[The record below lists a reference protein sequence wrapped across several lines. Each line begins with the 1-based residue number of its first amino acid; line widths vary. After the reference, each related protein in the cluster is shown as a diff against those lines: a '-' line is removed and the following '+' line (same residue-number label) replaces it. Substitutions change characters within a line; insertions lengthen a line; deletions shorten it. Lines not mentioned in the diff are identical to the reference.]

1 MLLFSKFFSPLFV
14 TLSCFM
20 LSSFQ
25 FGLIFK
31 KTCLCENHHYFHAHL
46 AQTNSLIK
54 QMFKQKRTIIYGL
67 LYQLQCRN
75 PVKNT
80 PGSVQVPKTTKPSKR
95 RTRAM
100 SILLFSSSSPNY
112 IFTSEEYD
120 SRL

>member
-14 TLSCFM
+14 TLPCFI

-25 FGLIFK
+25 FGFIFE
-31 KTCLCENHHYFHAHL
+31 KTCLCETHHYFHAHL

-75 PVKNT
+75 PVKNALDL
-80 PGSVQVPKTTKPSKR
+80 VHVPKPTKLSKR
-95 RTRAM
+95 R
-100 SILLFSSSSPNY
+100 
-112 IFTSEEYD
+112 
-120 SRL
+120 